1 MPFPAPRPAPLF
13 IASARIMNESGR
25 YPAKNK
31 LPLKDMA
38 AAMQGMARSRGGTA
52 IDEEELEC
60 ILAVLIQKGFVKGYL
75 SHRPLFLVL
84 SNKLPF
90 PKLVDCCA

>member
-1 MPFPAPRPAPLF
+1 
-13 IASARIMNESGR
+13 MNESGR
-25 YPAKNK
+25 YAKNK

-38 AAMQGMARSRGGTA
+38 VAVQGVARSRGGPA

-60 ILAVLIQKGFVKGYL
+60 IIAVLIQKGYVKGYL

-84 SNKLPF
+84 SNKMPF
-90 PKLVDCCA
+90 PKISDVKVT